1 MSHPSLFIDA
11 LQYNNW
17 SEEILKQINQGG
29 LSAVHVTICYH
40 EDFQEMVQ
48 NVVDWNR
55 RFEDFSSLIFLG
67 RTAADVVKAQKE
79 GRTAIFF
86 GFQNCSPIEDNIGL
100 VEVCHQL
107 GARFMQLTYN
117 NQSLLGTGCY
127 EENDPGIT
135 RMGKQVIKE
144 MNRVGLVV
152 DMSHSA
158 ERSTLEAIEIS
169 ERPIAITHANPTFWH
184 PALRNK
190 SNEVLKAL
198 GESGGMLGF
207 SVYPHHLKDGSD
219 CTLESFCNMIADT
232 AEIMGIK
239 NIGIGTDLCQN
250 QPDSVVEWMRNG
262 TWTNDRDYGEGSAS
276 FAGFPDQPEW
286 FRDNRDFVNIATGLR
301 SVGFSND
308 DVDLVMG
315 KNWLNFSNPRLN
327 LYNKFM
333 SSESVLIDIESDF
346 MRSPEKVMRLD
357 RMGSSFPT
365 RLSFMRTLIR
375 RMSKENWQ
383 FKRTLRKVDKDGY
396 GVSVYSAITPK
407 RTYSLIAFTQEIPAD
422 MRTDRV
428 IAEVWDAT
436 FSLFDGVPTQEDID
450 YLAENTP
457 FRKVEDT
464 GRVSLFWQ
472 EQIKV

>member
-1 MSHPSLFIDA
+1 MAHQSLFIDA

-17 SEEILKQINQGG
+17 SEEVFQQINWGG
-29 LSAVHVTICYH
+29 ISAIHVTICYH

-48 NVVDWNR
+48 NVIDWNR
-55 RFEDFSSLIFLG
+55 RFEDFSALIFQG
-67 RTAADVVKAQKE
+67 RTASDVLKARKE

-107 GARFMQLTYN
+107 GVRFMQLTYN

-190 SNEVLKAL
+190 SDEVLKAL

-207 SVYPHHLKDGSD
+207 SVYPHHLKDGSN
-219 CTLESFCNMIADT
+219 CTLESFCTMIADT
-232 AEIMGIK
+232 ADLMGI
-239 NIGIGTDLCQN
+239 NSIGIGTDLCQN

-286 FRDNRDFVNIATGLR
+286 FRDNRDFVNIASGLL
-301 SVGFSND
+301 SKGFSNE
-308 DVDLVMG
+308 DVELVMG
-315 KNWLNFSNPRLN
+315 KNWLNF
-327 LYNKFM
+327 F
-333 SSESVLIDIESDF
+333 EA
-346 MRSPEKVMRLD
+346 
-357 RMGSSFPT
+357 SFEP
-365 RLSFMRTLIR
+365 L
-375 RMSKENWQ
+375 K
-383 FKRTLRKVDKDGY
+383 
-396 GVSVYSAITPK
+396 
-407 RTYSLIAFTQEIPAD
+407 
-422 MRTDRV
+422 
-428 IAEVWDAT
+428 
-436 FSLFDGVPTQEDID
+436 
-450 YLAENTP
+450 
-457 FRKVEDT
+457 
-464 GRVSLFWQ
+464 
-472 EQIKV
+472 

>member
-1 MSHPSLFIDA
+1 MAHQSLFIDA

-17 SEEILKQINQGG
+17 SEEVFQQINWGG
-29 LSAVHVTICYH
+29 ISAIHVTICYH

-48 NVVDWNR
+48 NVIDWNR
-55 RFEDFSSLIFLG
+55 RFEDYSALIFQG
-67 RTAADVVKAQKE
+67 RTASDVLKARKE

-107 GARFMQLTYN
+107 GVRFMQLTYN

-190 SNEVLKAL
+190 SDEVLKAL

-207 SVYPHHLKDGSD
+207 SVYPHHLKDGSS

-232 AEIMGIK
+232 VDLMGI
-239 NIGIGTDLCQN
+239 NGIGIGTDLCQN

-286 FRDNRDFVNIATGLR
+286 FRDNRDFANIESGLL
-301 SVGFSND
+301 SKGFSNE
-308 DVDLVMG
+308 DVELVMG
-315 KNWLNFSNPRLN
+315 KNWLNF
-327 LYNKFM
+327 F
-333 SSESVLIDIESDF
+333 EA
-346 MRSPEKVMRLD
+346 
-357 RMGSSFPT
+357 SFEP
-365 RLSFMRTLIR
+365 L
-375 RMSKENWQ
+375 K
-383 FKRTLRKVDKDGY
+383 
-396 GVSVYSAITPK
+396 
-407 RTYSLIAFTQEIPAD
+407 
-422 MRTDRV
+422 
-428 IAEVWDAT
+428 
-436 FSLFDGVPTQEDID
+436 
-450 YLAENTP
+450 
-457 FRKVEDT
+457 
-464 GRVSLFWQ
+464 
-472 EQIKV
+472 

>member
-239 NIGIGTDLCQN
+239 NMGIGTDLCQN

-315 KNWLNFSNPRLN
+315 KNWLNF
-327 LYNKFM
+327 F
-333 SSESVLIDIESDF
+333 E
-346 MRSPEKVMRLD
+346 
-357 RMGSSFPT
+357 SSF
-365 RLSFMRTLIR
+365 
-375 RMSKENWQ
+375 E
-383 FKRTLRKVDKDGY
+383 
-396 GVSVYSAITPK
+396 
-407 RTYSLIAFTQEIPAD
+407 SL
-422 MRTDRV
+422 
-428 IAEVWDAT
+428 
-436 FSLFDGVPTQEDID
+436 
-450 YLAENTP
+450 
-457 FRKVEDT
+457 
-464 GRVSLFWQ
+464 
-472 EQIKV
+472 

>member
-190 SNEVLKAL
+190 SNEVLNAL

-315 KNWLNFSNPRLN
+315 KNWLNF
-327 LYNKFM
+327 F
-333 SSESVLIDIESDF
+333 E
-346 MRSPEKVMRLD
+346 
-357 RMGSSFPT
+357 SSFEP
-365 RLSFMRTLIR
+365 L
-375 RMSKENWQ
+375 
-383 FKRTLRKVDKDGY
+383 
-396 GVSVYSAITPK
+396 
-407 RTYSLIAFTQEIPAD
+407 
-422 MRTDRV
+422 
-428 IAEVWDAT
+428 
-436 FSLFDGVPTQEDID
+436 
-450 YLAENTP
+450 
-457 FRKVEDT
+457 
-464 GRVSLFWQ
+464 
-472 EQIKV
+472 

>member
-1 MSHPSLFIDA
+1 
-11 LQYNNW
+11 
-17 SEEILKQINQGG
+17 
-29 LSAVHVTICYH
+29 VTICYH

-48 NVVDWNR
+48 NVIDWNR
-55 RFEDFSSLIFLG
+55 RFEDYSALIFQG
-67 RTAADVVKAQKE
+67 RTASDVLKARKE

-107 GARFMQLTYN
+107 GVRFMQLTYN

-158 ERSTLEAIEIS
+158 EKSTLEAIEIS

-190 SNEVLKAL
+190 SDDVLKAL

-207 SVYPHHLKDGSD
+207 SVYPHHLKDGSN
-219 CTLESFCNMIADT
+219 CTLESFCTMIADT
-232 AEIMGIK
+232 ADLMGI
-239 NIGIGTDLCQN
+239 NSIGIGTDLCQN

-286 FRDNRDFVNIATGLR
+286 FRDNRDFVNIASGLL
-301 SVGFSND
+301 SKGFSNE
-308 DVDLVMG
+308 DVELVMG
-315 KNWLNFSNPRLN
+315 KNWLNF
-327 LYNKFM
+327 F
-333 SSESVLIDIESDF
+333 EA
-346 MRSPEKVMRLD
+346 
-357 RMGSSFPT
+357 SFEP
-365 RLSFMRTLIR
+365 L
-375 RMSKENWQ
+375 K
-383 FKRTLRKVDKDGY
+383 
-396 GVSVYSAITPK
+396 
-407 RTYSLIAFTQEIPAD
+407 
-422 MRTDRV
+422 
-428 IAEVWDAT
+428 
-436 FSLFDGVPTQEDID
+436 
-450 YLAENTP
+450 
-457 FRKVEDT
+457 
-464 GRVSLFWQ
+464 
-472 EQIKV
+472 